1 MDPLND
7 LFAEHPQFRDGP
19 NWICVRVRLSKSAE
33 TCELR
38 PCWPEKLEVDEF
50 HEMVRFHVHVEALR
64 QSACQNFDELFFSQF
79 DASHS
84 PVTFRRFS

>member
-50 HEMVRFHVHVEALR
+50 IDAILGKTKIKHGTSKDAYETLRLVER
-64 QSACQNFDELFFSQF
+64 IYENSGFYSDK
-79 DASHS
+79 
-84 PVTFRRFS
+84 